1 MGISRLYA
9 AARSTVYSAEQES
22 CSVKTASASGK
33 NYTSARDTA
42 EFSELAQKLAETEKQ
57 YEETIAETA
66 KRSNVKTESTNKSGK
81 SDKTEKKSL
90 SELIKEQTDKIDKM
104 FSDGSEDRGNDNQ
117 LTSIKLK
124 MRSGRILNASEE
136 RYLSK
141 YDPDAYSD
149 YRTTQDACRMFRCQ
163 LSSCR
168 TRDEVNGMRLSNALS
183 ALSAYKKAIKQG
195 GDGSAVAG
203 LNMALEREI
212 SSFSQSARF
221 RSLPT
226 AAERDKYYMQLAKAR
241 RFEREKKLAERANAN
256 RKKKKQIKQPGDGK
270 MTVSQVMNS
279 PLGRKVRKSE
289 KGGGGM
295 CFSAGM
301 FGTYKMN
308 QRG

>member
-1 MGISRLYA
+1 MGVSRLNA
-9 AARSTVYSAEQES
+9 AARSTTHSAEQES
-22 CSVKTASASGK
+22 HTVKMTRASEKS
-33 NYTSARDTA
+33 YTSARDTA
-42 EFSELAQKLAETEKQ
+42 EFSDLAQKLAETEKQ
-57 YEETIAETA
+57 YEEAVAEAT
-66 KRSNVKTESTNKSGK
+66 KNTNVKAESTNKSGK

-104 FSDGSEDRGNDNQ
+104 FSDDSGDRKNDNQ
-117 LTSIKLK
+117 LISIRLK
-124 MRSGRILNASEE
+124 IRSGRILNASEE

-183 ALSAYKKAIKQG
+183 ALSAYKKAVKQG

-212 SSFSQSARF
+212 RSFSQSARF

-226 AAERDKYYMQLAKAR
+226 SAERDKYYMQLAKAR
-241 RFEREKKLAERANAN
+241 KFEREKKLAERANAN
-256 RKKKKQIKQPGDGK
+256 SKKKKQIKQPGDGK

-279 PLGRKVRKSE
+279 PLGRKVRSSE
-289 KGGGGM
+289 KGGGGV
-295 CFSAGM
+295 CFSAGS
-301 FGTYKMN
+301 FSTYKMN
-308 QRG
+308 QKG